1 MIRNKTIK
9 DFQFGIIDTLEPK
22 SLPRGAASDSLNFLT
37 KVDRIALR
45 NGYKLYGN
53 DTAGIGKI
61 TGLFFAKKS
70 DGTEIKFRTHGQK
83 LEYYVSATDTWTEIG
98 TNILGA
104 GADGKDMSFAE
115 WHPIAGDYVYVNSPY
130 GPFIKIDLASPTT
143 AASVY
148 NVAKNYYGYIKIKQN
163 RMWLWGRTADKTG
176 VYISKINDPEDFTY
190 SSPRVAAEGQIFR
203 QDDGGPVQTI
213 ESFGEKEYCMHTDK
227 TWVIEITADD
237 TNATN
242 LIYRDRVGISNF
254 RGAVSTADG
263 IYYVDD
269 SDKADPQI
277 RLLTIPYGMDRVIPI
292 SVSKARKYQNT
303 LVGVDLSGYYF
314 DKACGI
320 EFEDY
325 IIFSFRTTD
334 STQNNTMLLF
344 NKRQKSIDIL
354 NYWASCLAVSSG
366 DLLGGDPVE
375 NNVIQFFSGYS
386 DESADITNYWEG
398 NKDDLDWPGEKKLKR
413 LIIKGK
419 IGIEQNI
426 KMSAY
431 LDDAVATE
439 LGTISG
445 SSSSVTGAGIAVVGR
460 TTIGRHEV
468 GGGGSGVDS
477 AEFISEIDVSSLLDR
492 FNEIKLRIEATELGV
507 AEISEIIYKD
517 FRLKS
522 QKLISR
528 FR

>member
-1 MIRNKTIK
+1 MLNNKTIT

-22 SLPRGAASDSLNFLT
+22 SLPRGAASASLNWLT
-37 KVDRIALR
+37 QVDRIALR

-53 DTAGIGKI
+53 DTSGIGKI

-70 DGTEIKFRTHGQK
+70 DGTELKFRTHGQV
-83 LEYYVSATDTWTEIG
+83 LEYYVTATDTWTEIG

-130 GPFIKIDLASPTT
+130 GPFIKIDLANPT
-143 AASVY
+143 AASSVY

-176 VYISKINDPEDFTY
+176 VYISKISDPEDFTY
-190 SSPRVAAEGQIFR
+190 SATRVAGEGNIFR

-213 ESFGEKEYCMHTDK
+213 ESYGDEEYCIHTDK
-227 TWVIEITADD
+227 TWVITITVDD

-242 LIYRDRVGISNF
+242 VIYRERVGISSF
-254 RGAVSTADG
+254 RGAVPTANG
-263 IYYVDD
+263 IYYIDD
-269 SDKADPQI
+269 SDKANPQI
-277 RLLTIPYGMDRVIPI
+277 RLLTIPYGMDKVIPVSI
-292 SVSKARKYQNT
+292 SKARAYKNKK
-303 LVGVDLSGYYF
+303 VGIDLSGYYF

-320 EFEDY
+320 EYEDY
-325 IIFSFRTTD
+325 IVFSIRTLV
-334 STQNNTMLLF
+334 STQNNTFLLY
-344 NKRQKSIDIL
+344 NKTQGSFDLL

-375 NNVIQFFSGYS
+375 NNVIQFFSNYS

-398 NKDDLDWPGEKKLKR
+398 NKDDLDWSGEKKLKR

-419 IGIEQNI
+419 IGIEQSI
-426 KMSAY
+426 KISVY
-431 LDDAVATE
+431 LDDATAIE

-460 TTIGRHEV
+460 TTIGRHEI
-468 GGGGSGVDS
+468 GGGGSGTDY
-477 AEFISEIDVSSLLDR
+477 AEFISEINVANLIGK
-492 FNEIKLRIEATELGV
+492 FNDLKLRIEATDLGV

-517 FRLKS
+517 YRIKS